1 MICPVLNDIYLFS
14 TGVALEKNEGKKNP
28 IAVGEH
34 RELNSPVVSKG

>member
-14 TGVALEKNEGKKNP
+14 AGVSLDKKKT